1 MVEKRMSDKPAV
13 ETAEKR
19 DVSALR
25 RRVAALRTRK
35 GADLDTAICDI
46 IDLKGVSLAVLL
58 EGLPRLPIRVQL
70 AVARRVE
77 DFFFFHPDRGRR
89 LVGRLEK
96 AIQKAAASCW
106 PNLIAGL
113 ADVVA
118 RSGHVCPLTTDLR
131 GALMAVVRSDTDLMR
146 KGKAVEMLAHVGHR
160 TAVPDI
166 LGLMVSTQE
175 SVDDYAHFSFL
186 ETSLFALKALGGEA
200 ILRLLINPLSL
211 PALTQ
216 FRVEWRERDAEA
228 TQEVLKAL
236 QKLDDGFAQL
246 LLKVVDLAEFNLP
259 FTAMVMEGLEHR
271 DKWVRQ
277 IATESFAK
285 MKKHADI
292 EHLMR
297 MCQDP
302 APEVRLMAVQ
312 ALGSFKGDLANERL
326 MDVACNEQE
335 SYEMRMNALYA
346 LFGQKNAS
354 ALESLRESPNPSIAL
369 NARGLR
375 ALLMPRDQGLKDLL
389 DVLPAGA
396 PSRMHE
402 LFHYLMELSRPEDLT
417 LLLEASETLKTEAQ
431 REAWIPFLQMFLKN
445 KAGPSLETV
454 LAGLDER
461 QRRVLEVLRKG
472 FVI

>member
-1 MVEKRMSDKPAV
+1 MIEKLIPDKKPT
-13 ETAEKR
+13 ETAENR
-19 DVSALR
+19 DVKGLR
-25 RRVAALRTRK
+25 RRIAALRARK
-35 GADLDTAICDI
+35 GAELDAAICDI

-58 EGLPRLPIRVQL
+58 DHLPRLPIRVQL
-70 AVARRVE
+70 AVVRRIE
-77 DFFFFHPDRGRR
+77 DFLFFHPDRGRR
-89 LVGRLEK
+89 LVARLEK
-96 AIQKAAASCW
+96 AVQKAAASCR

-118 RSGHVCPLTTDLR
+118 RSGHVCSLATDLS
-131 GALMAVVRSDTDLMR
+131 GALMAVIRSDTDLMR

-160 TAVPDI
+160 AAVPDI
-166 LGLMVSTQE
+166 LGLMVSSQE
-175 SVDDYAHFSFL
+175 TVDDYAHFSFI
-186 ETSLFALKALGGEA
+186 ETALFALKVLGGEA
-200 ILRLLINPLSL
+200 MLRLLVNPVSL

-216 FRVEWRERDAEA
+216 FRVEWRDRDAEL
-228 TQEVLKAL
+228 THTILKAL

-285 MKKHADI
+285 MRKHADI

-297 MCQDP
+297 MCHDP

-326 MDVACNEQE
+326 MEVACNEQE

-346 LFGQKNAS
+346 LFGQKNAA

-389 DVLPAGA
+389 DALTTVA
-396 PSRMHE
+396 PSRLHE
-402 LFHYLMELSRPEDLT
+402 LFHYLMELARPEDLT
-417 LLLEASETLKTEAQ
+417 LLLEVSETLKTEAQ

-445 KAGPSLETV
+445 KAGPSLDTV

-461 QRRVLEVLRKG
+461 RRRVLDVLKQG
-472 FVI
+472 FVM